1 MRYLAGPTIRIRRA
15 MRRFLLIFVAAVSLL
30 FAVGC
35 SFDRD
40 QSAAQSS
47 GSDTLRP
54 DSDMM
59 GATIFMYDRQYVTA
73 EIRAERI
80 RKFESVDSTMGYV
93 LDINM
98 FDTTGKLVSSL
109 ISDSGL
115 IRESTE
121 DLHAYGHVVVITE
134 DSSKL
139 ETDSL
144 YFDPATNLIHTDEFV
159 KITRGADTLTGWGL
173 EADRQLRGLKILRG
187 VSGSLDQKPE
197 ESEL

>member
-1 MRYLAGPTIRIRRA
+1 MAYLAGPTIRIRRA
-15 MRRFLLIFVAAVSLL
+15 MRPFLYIFVAATALILVS
-30 FAVGC
+30 GC

-40 QSAAQSS
+40 RSGAQSS
-47 GSDTLRP
+47 GPDTLRP
-54 DSDMM
+54 DSDML

-73 EIRAERI
+73 EIRAEQI
-80 RKFESVDSTMGYV
+80 RKFESVDSTMGYM

-109 ISDSGL
+109 VSDSGL
-115 IRESTE
+115 IREATE

-144 YFDPATNLIHTDEFV
+144 YFDPKTNLIHTDEFV

-187 VSGSLDQKPE
+187 VSGSLDQTPD